1 MTFIPFAGPYMTRRR
16 RADQA
21 GLLQLRAIVIDL
33 SIALPLFII
42 AFSFIEPWNARELG
56 AAP

>member
-16 RADQA
+16 RADQP

-33 SIALPLFII
+33 SIALPLFIT
-42 AFSFIEPWNARELG
+42 AFSFIEP
-56 AAP
+56 